1 MRQPNRSLPGVSRP
15 VEVLWPNLYN
25 RAALD
30 VTSTLPLSISL
41 TNLRPM
47 IFSLPQLRQAMTE
60 DGGLESLIDIM
71 STVRRPNDPNE
82 VPVRKLALQCLT
94 QFGIRGP
101 ESIRLRTVE
110 AQIVPALV
118 TMLEC
123 FWRAME
129 QDIRDCITF
138 GLQPPPP
145 PRPVSGPRPLQMLTR
160 RRAITIG
167 STSAPAEGLGGLQ
180 IRFTTN
186 RSPLSRLS
194 PIIRID
200 PSESVPSQ
208 RRIDDGVV
216 VENIER
222 DQRMDVDSHAPHD
235 AEEEVITEDTMIDGE
250 ALRSP
255 PPEEDVFYTSSFT
268 AGQNQDA
275 SGDILADSSPPS
287 NTVQA
292 MDIDDSHD
300 SVVSQAHP
308 LVSEQSISTIQM
320 PPSSPGPVS
329 NHLPIPPNAPILP
342 YAVPPMHSSN
352 ASLDGVRPPTAPSR
366 RISALH
372 TNAAPQDWRIP
383 RSEDILECL
392 ETLAYLS
399 KYPKLRAYFNS
410 THFTAS
416 ILQDWQTPED
426 ATKEVNVFE
435 IVERFTFTKYHP
447 ENVCFWASIV
457 MRHYSR
463 KDDVVTK
470 RQCGNLQCRKWEA
483 DEPGMKF
490 ICCPKCKYFLM
501 RIPLI

>member
-1 MRQPNRSLPGVSRP
+1 
-15 VEVLWPNLYN
+15 
-25 RAALD
+25 
-30 VTSTLPLSISL
+30 
-41 TNLRPM
+41 
-47 IFSLPQLRQAMTE
+47 
-60 DGGLESLIDIM
+60 
-71 STVRRPNDPNE
+71 
-82 VPVRKLALQCLT
+82 
-94 QFGIRGP
+94 
-101 ESIRLRTVE
+101 
-110 AQIVPALV
+110 
-118 TMLEC
+118 
-123 FWRAME
+123 
-129 QDIRDCITF
+129 
-138 GLQPPPP
+138 
-145 PRPVSGPRPLQMLTR
+145 
-160 RRAITIG
+160 
-167 STSAPAEGLGGLQ
+167 
-180 IRFTTN
+180 
-186 RSPLSRLS
+186 
-194 PIIRID
+194 
-200 PSESVPSQ
+200 
-208 RRIDDGVV
+208 
-216 VENIER
+216 
-222 DQRMDVDSHAPHD
+222 MDVDSHAPHD